1 MVVPLIKAVQE
12 LSNKYDS
19 LLAIISPAGN
29 TKSMQNTSGGQGKN
43 ENTQEIKLKLPIEI
57 LMSEARPNPNNGKAE
72 IDYYLPSSVLNAQI
86 IFTDMLGNFINEVQ
100 LTTGYGTIVVDTQD
114 LPNGTY
120 TFSLITNGKVYNT
133 KKMLR
138 NK

>member
-1 MVVPLIKAVQE
+1 MK
-12 LSNKYDS
+12 
-19 LLAIISPAGN
+19 
-29 TKSMQNTSGGQGKN
+29 T
-43 ENTQEIKLKLPIEI
+43 
-57 LMSEARPNPNNGKAE
+57 
-72 IDYYLPSSVLNAQI
+72 I
-86 IFTDMLGNFINEVQ
+86 IFTDMLGNVINEVQ
-100 LTTGYGTIVVDTQD
+100 LTTGYGTIAVDTQD